1 MPKLHR
7 MIQRDLPATEKIVV
21 FVGQSARYLSPT
33 PERETRETKK
43 RKRSRK
49 RAGSSRRRTT
59 LRGIWDGFMHTLK
72 LIYFMWL
79 FYAHMWAWDRKS
91 ALLTMPYVWFI
102 FTLCSTFVSISIHI
116 VCTWH
121 IDFQFSGVWTHCYP
135 VLDCAVWSNPNDY
148 THMQMRW
155 IGGYECKMIYGSK
168 WLDHRTKHS
177 RDHPDIKYACANI
190 YNIYHILTFACT
202 YYIFTHTHIYI
213 YIQ

>member
-1 MPKLHR
+1 
-7 MIQRDLPATEKIVV
+7 
-21 FVGQSARYLSPT
+21 
-33 PERETRETKK
+33 
-43 RKRSRK
+43 
-49 RAGSSRRRTT
+49 
-59 LRGIWDGFMHTLK
+59 
-72 LIYFMWL
+72 
-79 FYAHMWAWDRKS
+79 
-91 ALLTMPYVWFI
+91 MPYVWFI

-213 YIQ
+213 YNNILQFPCDLVHLNCVKWSFKIFQDHLCFTLGKDTIVVYGNAMFVNTFKHTRTHVNWLRCSYLIYNAYVCIQVISQCIIYIYSSIYI